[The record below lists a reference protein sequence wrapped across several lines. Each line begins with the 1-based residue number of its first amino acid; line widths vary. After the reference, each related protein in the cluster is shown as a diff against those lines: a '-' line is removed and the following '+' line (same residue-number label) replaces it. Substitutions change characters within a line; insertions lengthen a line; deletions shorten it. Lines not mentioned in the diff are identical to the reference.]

1 MVKAGLF
8 FLTSE
13 PPAKRTVIST
23 VVTSPNLLRLAIR
36 ASSALDLTLLIYSFE
51 IVGTGSA

>member
-36 ASSALDLTLLIYSFE
+36 ASSALDLTLLIYSYE